1 MARLSYNG
9 ISGYIV
15 YKIITF
21 QIGICGGI
29 YEKIVT
35 LLLFMVC
42 FCGLVGCGVKPVSDA
57 KINYG
62 SSSIYSEEDMNAAIE
77 LIKEEF
83 STWEG
88 CELHDIFYSSD
99 DEVNEENIAWMNE
112 LAKGQNLSPDF
123 TQCIMFKSNFHSPKN
138 GGGAWNADE
147 EYTDWQWWLARTEG
161 GDWKL
166 LTWGY

>member
-1 MARLSYNG
+1 M
-9 ISGYIV
+9 
-15 YKIITF
+15 K
-21 QIGICGGI
+21 
-29 YEKIVT
+29 KIVT

-123 TQCIMFKSNFHSPKN
+123 TQCIMFKSNFHSPKMVVEHGMRMKNIQIGN
-138 GGGAWNADE
+138 GGLLVQKAEIGNC
-147 EYTDWQWWLARTEG
+147 LH
-161 GDWKL
+161 GDIEANNFQLVGLEVVKL
-166 LTWGY
+166 KCKWRVM

>member
-1 MARLSYNG
+1 M
-9 ISGYIV
+9 
-15 YKIITF
+15 K
-21 QIGICGGI
+21 
-29 YEKIVT
+29 KIVT

-147 EYTDWQWWLARTEG
+147 EYTDWQWCLLVQKAEIG
-161 GDWKL
+161 NCLHGDIEANNFQLVGLEVVKL
-166 LTWGY
+166 KCKWRVM

>member
-1 MARLSYNG
+1 M
-9 ISGYIV
+9 
-15 YKIITF
+15 K
-21 QIGICGGI
+21 
-29 YEKIVT
+29 KIVT

-99 DEVNEENIAWMNE
+99 DEVNDAPNE
-112 LAKGQNLSPDF
+112 AKQTSIS
-123 TQCIMFKSNFHSPKN
+123 C
-138 GGGAWNADE
+138 GAPRNNCAC
-147 EYTDWQWWLARTEG
+147 A
-161 GDWKL
+161 
-166 LTWGY
+166 

>member
-1 MARLSYNG
+1 M
-9 ISGYIV
+9 
-15 YKIITF
+15 K
-21 QIGICGGI
+21 
-29 YEKIVT
+29 KIVT

-161 GDWKL
+161 GDSKL

>member
-29 YEKIVT
+29 YEKDSDTFTVYG
-35 LLLFMVC
+35 L

>member
-1 MARLSYNG
+1 MN
-9 ISGYIV
+9 
-15 YKIITF
+15 
-21 QIGICGGI
+21 
-29 YEKIVT
+29 KIVT
-35 LLLFMVC
+35 LFLFMVC

-112 LAKGQNLSPDF
+112 LAKGQNRIPYF
-123 TQCIMFKSNFHSPKN
+123 TNFTILTSNSHSSKN
-138 GGGAWNADE
+138 GGGAWNAE
-147 EYTDWQWWLARTEG
+147 
-161 GDWKL
+161 
-166 LTWGY
+166 

>member
-1 MARLSYNG
+1 M
-9 ISGYIV
+9 
-15 YKIITF
+15 KIIIIF
-21 QIGICGGI
+21 
-29 YEKIVT
+29 
-35 LLLFMVC
+35 C

-99 DEVNEENIAWMNE
+99 DEVGI
-112 LAKGQNLSPDF
+112 LKLTTSSLS
-123 TQCIMFKSNFHSPKN
+123 
-138 GGGAWNADE
+138 G
-147 EYTDWQWWLARTEG
+147 
-161 GDWKL
+161 WKL
-166 LTWGY
+166 SN